1 MKILSKTYS
10 TKRKIIKKGE
20 IIKQVSKYF
29 NIALINFKN
38 SFVYLTDTFGS
49 AAFIGIIVF
58 IYAMLWTT
66 IFSINGETII
76 SGFTLPM
83 MVWYLVLT
91 EAIVTAQ
98 GHLIEKIGDEVK
110 TGEIANYLNKPYNYL
125 FYKYFSILGE
135 TSTSFLL
142 KFIIGGII
150 ALIIVGP
157 INIRIEFIP
166 IIAISAF
173 FGITLNFLFAFNLGI
188 LSFWLEE
195 SKALH
200 FLYQKMVFVLGG
212 MLVPLEI
219 FPELVKEISLL
230 LPFSYIS
237 YYPAK
242 LFVQQNTLV
251 LGAILFQFIWIIILL
266 ITGLIVFNKL
276 SKRLS
281 INGG

>member
-1 MKILSKTYS
+1 
-10 TKRKIIKKGE
+10 
-20 IIKQVSKYF
+20 
-29 NIALINFKN
+29 
-38 SFVYLTDTFGS
+38 
-49 AAFIGIIVF
+49 
-58 IYAMLWTT
+58 MLWTT
-66 IFSINGETII
+66 IFTINGETII

-91 EAIVTAQ
+91 ESIVTAQ

-135 TSTSFLL
+135 TVTSFFLI
-142 KFIIGGII
+142 FIVGGIV

-157 INIRIEFIP
+157 INITIELIP
-166 IIAISAF
+166 IIAITTL
-173 FGITLNFLFAFNLGI
+173 FGLTLNFLFAFNLGI

-219 FPELVKEISLL
+219 FPELIKEISLV

-242 LFVQQNTLV
+242 IFVQQNTLV
-251 LGAILFQFIWIIILL
+251 LGAIIVQFIWIILL
-266 ITGLIVFNKL
+266 LGIGLFLFNKL

>member
-1 MKILSKTYS
+1 
-10 TKRKIIKKGE
+10 
-20 IIKQVSKYF
+20 
-29 NIALINFKN
+29 
-38 SFVYLTDTFGS
+38 
-49 AAFIGIIVF
+49 
-58 IYAMLWTT
+58 MLWTT
-66 IFSINGETII
+66 IFTINGETII

-91 EAIVTAQ
+91 ESIVTAQ

-135 TSTSFLL
+135 TVTSFFLI
-142 KFIIGGII
+142 FIVGGIV
-150 ALIIVGP
+150 ALILVGP
-157 INIRIEFIP
+157 INITIELIP
-166 IIAISAF
+166 IIAITTL
-173 FGITLNFLFAFNLGI
+173 FGLTLNFLFAFNLGI

-219 FPELVKEISLL
+219 FPELIKEISLV

-242 LFVQQNTLV
+242 IFVQQNTLV
-251 LGAILFQFIWIIILL
+251 LGAIIVQFIWIILL
-266 ITGLIVFNKL
+266 LGIGLFLFNKL